1 MINRN
6 NAPWAMVVSMGVAA
20 LAGQPTF
27 AQSNAAEARGPTLE
41 EVVVTARK
49 REESLQDVPL
59 PVTALSAADIAN
71 RQVTSLDDV
80 AKFTPGLV
88 FSKVFGRATERP
100 VIRGLASVLAG
111 TNASVE
117 TGVAYF
123 VDGVYYPGDIQSLD
137 MNDIARVEV
146 IRGPQSALYGRNTY
160 SGAIN
165 FVTKRPGEATSGSAS
180 ASFDTDERN
189 LSARIAGRPTD
200 WLAVS
205 LNGRYYNFD
214 GHWTNQLTG
223 RKVGN
228 ESTNS
233 FGGTADFTLTDNTEL
248 RIRFQ
253 SNRDRDGSR
262 PLFFQSG
269 AENNCFPGTRSLGS
283 FNSTSTDNP
292 NQWYCGEVKP
302 RPIYLND
309 APVTQGFPPLLG
321 IPSTLRGQ
329 AAGVLIYDT
338 RQALPFSGVS
348 RDLDLVTA
356 SFRWDIM
363 GSGYNLVLNG
373 GMRDEDRKTGADS
386 DHSQVNIIGGNVNG
400 FQRLATG
407 SSAARDT
414 YEDWSGEL
422 RFESPQDDRFRWML
436 GVYHFEWENRNYR
449 IDFASPGG
457 QDNPQQLFDIIN
469 TGYFGSVGFDFTDR
483 LSATLEMRSA
493 TERKGQRE
501 FGDLLPTRPPA
512 PASPC
517 PNPNTAGITYQNR
530 QAGPVGL
537 CYDSAQSG
545 RDEWKS
551 TTPRATVDF
560 KLNEDVTLFAIWA
573 KGYKPG
579 GFNGLTALTNGRP
592 LDESFKQEES
602 VNYEIGM
609 KSQLMDRRVMLN
621 VSLFKMTI
629 DDIQLTT
636 PIANATTGAVTSIS
650 TNQGDGEI
658 KGVEIES
665 RVAATD
671 DLTLGFTYALADTEF
686 TSGCDDFQWNLTSGG
701 GVFNPANPTDPARN
715 LNGRGSCSI
724 AGNPFPLAAKHTG
737 SITADYSRPVFGGD
751 YRLYVN
757 SDLSYTSKKN
767 IQVHNTAYT
776 GSALLMGARV
786 GIETDSWKVGLY
798 GRNLLDETSA
808 VGATRWLHSY
818 LIGVPATAGLA
829 ATLDPGLPPTSVAA
843 YSLPRGIFGTLRRE
857 SQIGLELSYKF

>member
-1 MINRN
+1 MKIN
-6 NAPWAMVVSMGVAA
+6 NAPLALVVSLGASA
-20 LAGQPTF
+20 LAGQTAI
-27 AQSNAAEARGPTLE
+27 AQSGGATAQGPSLE

-59 PVTALSAADIAN
+59 PVTALTEADISN

-100 VIRGLASVLAG
+100 VVRGLASVLAG

-137 MNDIARVEV
+137 MNDVARVEV

-160 SGAIN
+160 AGAIN
-165 FVTKRPGEATSGSAS
+165 FVTKRPGDATSGSVS
-180 ASFDTDERN
+180 ASFDPDERN
-189 LSARIAGRPTD
+189 LSARLAARPAD
-200 WLAVS
+200 WLAVT
-205 LNGRYYNFD
+205 LNGRYYDFD
-214 GHWTNQLTG
+214 GQWTNKLTG
-223 RKVGN
+223 RKVGF
-228 ESTNS
+228 EKTSS
-233 FGGTADFTLTDNTEL
+233 FGGTANLTLTENTEL
-248 RIRFQ
+248 RLRFQ
-253 SNRDRDGSR
+253 RNRDRDGSR
-262 PLFFQSG
+262 PIFFQSG

-283 FNSTSTDNP
+283 YNSTSTDNT
-292 NQWYCGEVKP
+292 NQWYCGEIKP
-302 RPIYLND
+302 RDVYLND

-329 AAGVLIYDT
+329 AAGALIYDT
-338 RQALPFSGVS
+338 RAGLPFSGVE
-348 RDLDLVTA
+348 RDLDLLTA

-363 GSGYNLVLNG
+363 GSGYSMVLNG
-373 GMRDEDRKTGADS
+373 GTRDEDRKTGADS
-386 DHSQVNIIGGNVNG
+386 DHSQVNIIGPDING
-400 FQRLATG
+400 VRALATG

-422 RFESPQDDRFRWML
+422 RIESPQDDRFRWML

-457 QDNPQQLFDIIN
+457 QARPSQIFDIIN

-493 TERKGQRE
+493 EERKGQI
-501 FGDLLPTRPPA
+501 DWTQV
-512 PASPC
+512 
-517 PNPNTAGITYQNR
+517 PNVP
-530 QAGPVGL
+530 AGPTAAAV
-537 CYDSAQSG
+537 YDSSIRG
-545 RDEWKS
+545 NDEWKS

-579 GFNGLTALTNGRP
+579 GFNGAVAITNGRP

-602 VNYEIGM
+602 VNYELGM
-609 KSQLMDRRVMLN
+609 KSQLMDRRLTLN
-621 VSLFKMTI
+621 VSVFKMTI

-636 PIANATTGAVTSIS
+636 PITNATTGAVTSIS

-658 KGVEIES
+658 KGLEIES
-665 RVAATD
+665 RFAATD

-686 TSGCDDFQWNLTSGG
+686 TNGIDDFQWQITSGG
-701 GVFNPANPTDPARN
+701 GIFNPANPTDPARN
-715 LNGRGSCSI
+715 LNGRGNGSI
-724 AGNPFPLAAKHTG
+724 VGNPFPLAAKHTA
-737 SITADYSRPVFGGD
+737 SLTADYSRPVFGGG

-786 GIETDSWKVGLY
+786 GIETDNWRAGFY
-798 GRNLLDETSA
+798 GRNLLDESSA

-818 LIGVPATAGLA
+818 LFGIPATAGPA
-829 ATLDPGLPPTSVAA
+829 ATLDPGLPSTAVAA

-857 SQIGLELSYKF
+857 RQIGLELNYKF

>member
-1 MINRN
+1 MKIN
-6 NAPWAMVVSMGVAA
+6 NAPLALVVSLGASA
-20 LAGQPTF
+20 LAGQTAI
-27 AQSNAAEARGPTLE
+27 AQSGGATALGPSLE

-59 PVTALSAADIAN
+59 PVTALTEADISN

-88 FSKVFGRATERP
+88 FSKNFGRATERP
-100 VIRGLASVLAG
+100 VVRGLASVLAG

-137 MNDIARVEV
+137 MNDVARVEV

-160 SGAIN
+160 AGAIN
-165 FVTKRPGEATSGSAS
+165 FVTKRPGDATAGAVSAS
-180 ASFDTDERN
+180 IDPDERN
-189 LSARIAGRPTD
+189 LSARIAARPAD
-200 WLAVS
+200 WLAFT
-205 LNGRYYNFD
+205 LNGRYYDFD
-214 GHWTNQLTG
+214 GQWTNKLTG
-223 RKVGN
+223 RKVGFEN
-228 ESTNS
+228 TSS
-233 FGGTADFTLTDNTEL
+233 FGGTANLTLTENTEL
-248 RIRFQ
+248 RLRFQ
-253 SNRDRDGSR
+253 RNRDRDGSR
-262 PLFFQSG
+262 PIFFQSG

-283 FNSTSTDNP
+283 YNSTSTDNN

-302 RPIYLND
+302 RDVYLND

-321 IPSTLRGQ
+321 IPSTLRVSSTG
-329 AAGVLIYDT
+329 GVYDT
-338 RQALPFSGVS
+338 RQALAFSGVN
-348 RDLDLVTA
+348 RDLDLFTA

-363 GSGYNLVLNG
+363 GSGYSMVLNG
-373 GMRDEDRKTGADS
+373 GTRDEDRKTGADS
-386 DHSQVNIIGGNVNG
+386 DHSQVNIIGANVNG
-400 FQRLATG
+400 VQPLATG
-407 SSAARDT
+407 SSSARDT
-414 YEDWSGEL
+414 YKDWSGEL
-422 RFESPQDDRFRWML
+422 RIESPQDDRFRWMV
-436 GVYHFEWENRNYR
+436 GVYHFEWENYNYR

-457 QDNPQQLFDIIN
+457 QDRPQQVFDIIN

-493 TERKGQRE
+493 EERKGQIDR
-501 FGDLLPTRPPA
+501 
-512 PASPC
+512 
-517 PNPNTAGITYQNR
+517 AGVVNV
-530 QAGPVGL
+530 QAGPTAAPT
-537 CYDSAQSG
+537 YDSRLRG
-545 RDEWKS
+545 NDEWKS

-579 GFNGLTALTNGRP
+579 GFNGAVAINNGRP
-592 LDESFKQEES
+592 QDESFKQEES
-602 VNYEIGM
+602 VNYELGM
-609 KSQLMDRRVMLN
+609 KSQLMDRRLTLN
-621 VSLFKMTI
+621 VSAFKMTI
-629 DDIQLTT
+629 DDVQLTT
-636 PIANATTGAVTSIS
+636 PITNSVGAVTSIS

-658 KGVEIES
+658 KGLEIES
-665 RVAATD
+665 RFAATD

-686 TSGCDDFQWNLTSGG
+686 TNGIDDFQWQITSGG
-701 GVFNPANPTDPARN
+701 GIFNPANPTDPARN
-715 LNGRGSCSI
+715 LNGRGNGSI
-724 AGNPFPLAAKHTG
+724 VGNPFPLAAKHTA
-737 SITADYSRPVFGGD
+737 SLTADYSRPVFGGG

-786 GIETDSWKVGLY
+786 GIETDNWRAGIY

-818 LIGVPATAGLA
+818 LIGIPATAGPA

-857 SQIGLELSYKF
+857 RQIGLELNYKF

>member
-1 MINRN
+1 MKIN
-6 NAPWAMVVSMGVAA
+6 NAPLALVVSLGASA
-20 LAGQPTF
+20 LAGQTAI
-27 AQSNAAEARGPTLE
+27 AQSGGATAQGPSLE

-59 PVTALSAADIAN
+59 PVTALTEADISN

-100 VIRGLASVLAG
+100 VVRGLASVLAG

-137 MNDIARVEV
+137 MNDVARVEV

-160 SGAIN
+160 AGAIN
-165 FVTKRPGEATSGSAS
+165 FVTKRPGDATSGSVS
-180 ASFDTDERN
+180 ASFDPDERN
-189 LSARIAGRPTD
+189 LSARLAARPAD
-200 WLAVS
+200 WLAVT
-205 LNGRYYNFD
+205 LNGRYYDFD
-214 GHWTNQLTG
+214 GQWTNKLTG
-223 RKVGN
+223 RKVGF
-228 ESTNS
+228 EKTSS
-233 FGGTADFTLTDNTEL
+233 FGGTANLTLTENTEL
-248 RIRFQ
+248 RLRFQ
-253 SNRDRDGSR
+253 RNRDRDGSR
-262 PLFFQSG
+262 PIFFQSG

-283 FNSTSTDNP
+283 YNSTSTDNT
-292 NQWYCGEVKP
+292 NQWYCGEIKP
-302 RPIYLND
+302 RDVYLND

-329 AAGVLIYDT
+329 PAGALIYDT
-338 RQALPFSGVS
+338 RAGLPFSGVE
-348 RDLDLVTA
+348 RDLDLFTA

-363 GSGYNLVLNG
+363 GSGYSMVLNG
-373 GMRDEDRKTGADS
+373 GTRDEDRKTGADS
-386 DHSQVNIIGGNVNG
+386 DHSQVNIIGPDING
-400 FQRLATG
+400 VRALATG

-422 RFESPQDDRFRWML
+422 RIESPQDDRFRWML
-436 GVYHFEWENRNYR
+436 GVYHFEWENRNHR

-457 QDNPQQLFDIIN
+457 QARPSQIFDIIN

-493 TERKGQRE
+493 TERKGQI
-501 FGDLLPTRPPA
+501 DWTQV
-512 PASPC
+512 
-517 PNPNTAGITYQNR
+517 PNVP
-530 QAGPVGL
+530 AGPTAAAT
-537 CYDSAQSG
+537 YDSSIRG
-545 RDEWKS
+545 NDEWKS

-579 GFNGLTALTNGRP
+579 GFNGAVAITNGRP

-602 VNYEIGM
+602 VNYELGV
-609 KSQLMDRRVMLN
+609 KSQLMDRRLTLN
-621 VSLFKMTI
+621 VSVFKMTI

-636 PIANATTGAVTSIS
+636 PITNATTGAVTSIS

-658 KGVEIES
+658 KGLEIES
-665 RVAATD
+665 RFAATD
-671 DLTLGFTYALADTEF
+671 DLTLGFTYALADTKF
-686 TSGCDDFQWNLTSGG
+686 TSGCDDFQFQITSGG
-701 GVFNPANPTDPARN
+701 GIFNPANPTDPARN
-715 LNGRGSCSI
+715 LNGRGTCSI
-724 AGNPFPLAAKHTG
+724 VGNPFPLAAKHTA
-737 SITADYSRPVFGGD
+737 SLTADYSRPVFGGG

-786 GIETDSWKVGLY
+786 GIETDNWRAGFY
-798 GRNLLDETSA
+798 GRNLLDESSA

-818 LIGVPATAGLA
+818 LIGIPATAGPA
-829 ATLDPGLPPTSVAA
+829 ATLDPGLPPTTVAA

-857 SQIGLELSYKF
+857 RQIGLELNYKF

>member
-1 MINRN
+1 MKIN
-6 NAPWAMVVSMGVAA
+6 NAPLALVVSLGASA
-20 LAGQPTF
+20 LAGQTAI
-27 AQSNAAEARGPTLE
+27 AQSGGATAQAPSLE

-59 PVTALSAADIAN
+59 PVTALTEADISN

-100 VIRGLASVLAG
+100 VVRGLASVLAG

-137 MNDIARVEV
+137 MNDVARVEV

-160 SGAIN
+160 AGAIN
-165 FVTKRPGEATSGSAS
+165 FVTKRPGDATSGSVS
-180 ASFDTDERN
+180 ASFDPDERN
-189 LSARIAGRPTD
+189 LSARLAARPAD
-200 WLAVS
+200 WLAVT
-205 LNGRYYNFD
+205 LNGRYYDFD
-214 GHWTNQLTG
+214 GQWTNKLTG
-223 RKVGN
+223 RKVGF
-228 ESTNS
+228 EKTSS
-233 FGGTADFTLTDNTEL
+233 FGGTANLTLTENTEL
-248 RIRFQ
+248 RLRFQ
-253 SNRDRDGSR
+253 RNRDRDGSR
-262 PLFFQSG
+262 PIFFQSG

-283 FNSTSTDNP
+283 YNSTSTDNT
-292 NQWYCGEVKP
+292 NQWYCGEIKP
-302 RPIYLND
+302 RDVYLND

-329 AAGVLIYDT
+329 AAGALIYDT
-338 RQALPFSGVS
+338 RVGLPFSGVE
-348 RDLDLVTA
+348 RDLDLLTA

-363 GSGYNLVLNG
+363 GSGYSMVLNG
-373 GMRDEDRKTGADS
+373 GTRDEDRKTGADS
-386 DHSQVNIIGGNVNG
+386 DHSQVNIIGPDING
-400 FQRLATG
+400 VRALATG

-422 RFESPQDDRFRWML
+422 RIESPQDDRFRWML

-457 QDNPQQLFDIIN
+457 QDRPSQIFDIIN

-493 TERKGQRE
+493 EERKGQI
-501 FGDLLPTRPPA
+501 DWTQV
-512 PASPC
+512 
-517 PNPNTAGITYQNR
+517 PNVP
-530 QAGPVGL
+530 AGPTAAAVYNSSIRGN
-537 CYDSAQSG
+537 
-545 RDEWKS
+545 DEWKS

-560 KLNEDVTLFAIWA
+560 RLNEDVTLFAIWA

-579 GFNGLTALTNGRP
+579 GFNGAVAITNGRP

-602 VNYEIGM
+602 VNYELGM
-609 KSQLMDRRVMLN
+609 KSQLMDRRLTLN
-621 VSLFKMTI
+621 VSVFKMTI

-636 PIANATTGAVTSIS
+636 PITNATTGAVTSIS

-658 KGVEIES
+658 KGLEIES
-665 RVAATD
+665 RFAATD
-671 DLTLGFTYALADTEF
+671 DLTIGFTYALADTEF
-686 TSGCDDFQWNLTSGG
+686 TNGIDDFQWQITSGG
-701 GVFNPANPTDPARN
+701 GIFNPANPTDPARN
-715 LNGRGSCSI
+715 LNGRGNGSI
-724 AGNPFPLAAKHTG
+724 VGNPFPLAAKHTA
-737 SITADYSRPVFGGD
+737 SLTADYSRPVFGGG

-786 GIETDSWKVGLY
+786 GIETDNWRAGFY
-798 GRNLLDETSA
+798 GRNLLDESSA

-818 LIGVPATAGLA
+818 LFGIPATAGPA
-829 ATLDPGLPPTSVAA
+829 ATLDPGLPSTAVAA

-857 SQIGLELSYKF
+857 RQIGLELNYKF

>member
-1 MINRN
+1 MKIN
-6 NAPWAMVVSMGVAA
+6 NAPLALVVSLGASA
-20 LAGQPTF
+20 LAGQTAI
-27 AQSNAAEARGPTLE
+27 AQSGGATAQGPSLE

-59 PVTALSAADIAN
+59 PVTALTEADISN
-71 RQVTSLDDV
+71 RQVSSLDDV

-100 VIRGLASVLAG
+100 VVRGLASVLAG

-137 MNDIARVEV
+137 MNDVARVEV

-160 SGAIN
+160 AGAIN
-165 FVTKRPGEATSGSAS
+165 FVTKRPGDATSGSVS
-180 ASFDTDERN
+180 ASFDPDERN
-189 LSARIAGRPTD
+189 LSARLAARPAD
-200 WLAVS
+200 WLAVT
-205 LNGRYYNFD
+205 LNGRYYDFD
-214 GHWTNQLTG
+214 GQWTNKLTG
-223 RKVGN
+223 RKVGF
-228 ESTNS
+228 EKTSS
-233 FGGTADFTLTDNTEL
+233 FGGTANLTLTENTEL
-248 RIRFQ
+248 RLRFQ
-253 SNRDRDGSR
+253 RNRDRDGSR
-262 PLFFQSG
+262 PIFFQSG

-283 FNSTSTDNP
+283 YNSTSTDNT
-292 NQWYCGEVKP
+292 NQWYCGEIKP
-302 RPIYLND
+302 RDVYLND

-329 AAGVLIYDT
+329 AAGALIYDT
-338 RQALPFSGVS
+338 RVGLPFSGVE
-348 RDLDLVTA
+348 RDLDLLTA

-363 GSGYNLVLNG
+363 GSGYSMVLNG
-373 GMRDEDRKTGADS
+373 GTRDEDRKTGADS
-386 DHSQVNIIGGNVNG
+386 DHSQVNIIGPDING
-400 FQRLATG
+400 VRALATG

-422 RFESPQDDRFRWML
+422 RIESPQDDRFRWML

-457 QDNPQQLFDIIN
+457 QDRPSQIFDIIN

-493 TERKGQRE
+493 EERKGQI
-501 FGDLLPTRPPA
+501 DWTQVPNVPTGP
-512 PASPC
+512 
-517 PNPNTAGITYQNR
+517 TA
-530 QAGPVGL
+530 AAV
-537 CYDSAQSG
+537 YDSSIRG
-545 RDEWKS
+545 NDEWKS

-579 GFNGLTALTNGRP
+579 GFNGAVAITNGRP

-602 VNYEIGM
+602 VNYELGM
-609 KSQLMDRRVMLN
+609 KSQLMDRRLTLN
-621 VSLFKMTI
+621 VSVFKMTI

-636 PIANATTGAVTSIS
+636 PITNATTGAVTSIS

-658 KGVEIES
+658 KGLEIES
-665 RVAATD
+665 RFAATD

-686 TSGCDDFQWNLTSGG
+686 TNGIDDFQFQITSGG
-701 GVFNPANPTDPARN
+701 GIFNPANPTDPARN
-715 LNGRGSCSI
+715 LNGRGNGSI
-724 AGNPFPLAAKHTG
+724 VGNPFPLAAKHTA
-737 SITADYSRPVFGGD
+737 SLTADYSRPVFGGG

-786 GIETDSWKVGLY
+786 GIETDNWRAGFY
-798 GRNLLDETSA
+798 GRNLLDESSA

-818 LIGVPATAGLA
+818 LIGIPATAGPA
-829 ATLDPGLPPTSVAA
+829 ATLDPGLPPTTVAA

-857 SQIGLELSYKF
+857 RQIGLELNYKF

>member
-1 MINRN
+1 MKIN
-6 NAPWAMVVSMGVAA
+6 NAPLALVVSLGASA
-20 LAGQPTF
+20 LAGQTAI
-27 AQSNAAEARGPTLE
+27 AQSGGATAQGPSLE

-59 PVTALSAADIAN
+59 PVTALTEADISN

-100 VIRGLASVLAG
+100 VVRGLASVLAG

-137 MNDIARVEV
+137 MNDVARVEV

-160 SGAIN
+160 AGAIN
-165 FVTKRPGEATSGSAS
+165 FVTKRPGDATSGSVS
-180 ASFDTDERN
+180 ASFDPDERN
-189 LSARIAGRPTD
+189 LSARLAARPAD
-200 WLAVS
+200 WLAVT
-205 LNGRYYNFD
+205 LNGRYYDFD
-214 GHWTNQLTG
+214 GQWTNKLTG
-223 RKVGN
+223 RKVGF
-228 ESTNS
+228 EKTSS
-233 FGGTADFTLTDNTEL
+233 FGGTANLTLTENTEL
-248 RIRFQ
+248 RLRFQ
-253 SNRDRDGSR
+253 RNRDRDGSR
-262 PLFFQSG
+262 PIFFQSG

-283 FNSTSTDNP
+283 YNSTSTDNT
-292 NQWYCGEVKP
+292 NQWYCGEIKP
-302 RPIYLND
+302 RDVYLND

-329 AAGVLIYDT
+329 PAGALIYDT
-338 RQALPFSGVS
+338 RAGLPFSGVE
-348 RDLDLVTA
+348 RDLDLFTA

-363 GSGYNLVLNG
+363 GSGYSMVLNG
-373 GMRDEDRKTGADS
+373 GTRDEDRKTGADS
-386 DHSQVNIIGGNVNG
+386 DHSQVNIIGPDING
-400 FQRLATG
+400 VRALATG

-422 RFESPQDDRFRWML
+422 RIESPQDDRFRWML
-436 GVYHFEWENRNYR
+436 GVYHFEWENRNHR

-457 QDNPQQLFDIIN
+457 QARPSQIFDIIN

-493 TERKGQRE
+493 TERKGQI
-501 FGDLLPTRPPA
+501 DWTQV
-512 PASPC
+512 
-517 PNPNTAGITYQNR
+517 PNVP
-530 QAGPVGL
+530 AGPTAAAT
-537 CYDSAQSG
+537 YDSSIRG
-545 RDEWKS
+545 NDEWKS

-579 GFNGLTALTNGRP
+579 GFNGAVAITNGRP

-602 VNYEIGM
+602 VNYELGV
-609 KSQLMDRRVMLN
+609 KSQLMDRRLTLN
-621 VSLFKMTI
+621 VSVFKMKI

-636 PIANATTGAVTSIS
+636 PITNATTGAVTSIS

-658 KGVEIES
+658 KGLEIES
-665 RVAATD
+665 RFAATD
-671 DLTLGFTYALADTEF
+671 DLTLGFTYALADTKF
-686 TSGCDDFQWNLTSGG
+686 TSGCDDFQFQITSGG
-701 GVFNPANPTDPARN
+701 GIFNPANPTDPARN
-715 LNGRGSCSI
+715 LNGRGTCSI
-724 AGNPFPLAAKHTG
+724 VGNPFPLAAKHTA
-737 SITADYSRPVFGGD
+737 SLTADYSRPVFGGG

-786 GIETDSWKVGLY
+786 GIETDNWRAGFY
-798 GRNLLDETSA
+798 GRNLLDESSA

-818 LIGVPATAGLA
+818 LIGIPATAGPA
-829 ATLDPGLPPTSVAA
+829 ATLDPGLPPTTVAA

-857 SQIGLELSYKF
+857 RQIGLELNYKF